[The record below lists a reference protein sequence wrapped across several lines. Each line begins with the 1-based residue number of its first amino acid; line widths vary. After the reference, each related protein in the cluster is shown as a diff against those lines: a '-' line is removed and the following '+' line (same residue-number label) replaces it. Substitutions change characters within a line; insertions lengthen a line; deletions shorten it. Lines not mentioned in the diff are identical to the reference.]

1 MEFKMLLIIY
11 ILRVNFFIE
20 KKLYFDFVFNGVI
33 CKCLLIVY
41 LEKSIVWLFFW
52 IFYRIMIIMRILYFC
67 LLRVFVFVFY

>member
-41 LEKSIVWLFFW
+41 LEKSIVG
-52 IFYRIMIIMRILYFC
+52 
-67 LLRVFVFVFY
+67 